1 MHPAVRRWLDA
12 LSREGKSEKTIRAY
26 ESDLR
31 LFVRRFEESYAQSFD
46 PSSVIP
52 RDIADYKAHLLTV
65 RRASPSTVNRK
76 LAALSRF
83 FKWAVSQGYARTDA
97 TEGIR
102 GLRKERLKPRALS
115 PQELRRFLRAVH
127 RGGNLRD
134 IALSELLSLTRG
146 DISLSKR
153 SGFLTVRQGK
163 GGTHRRVPIPAPARK
178 ALREYLEA
186 HQGMGPDDP
195 LWVGQRGPLASESGL
210 YRLVAKYARRAGIP
224 EFGPHTLRHTFA
236 GRYLAANPGDLRGLA
251 SLLGHASLNTV
262 MIYTEPTSE
271 ALAERV
277 ERIEQVTG

>member
-1 MHPAVRRWLDA
+1 MHPAVRRWLDD

-31 LFVRRFEESYAQSFD
+31 LFARWFEESYAQSFD

-97 TEGIR
+97 TEGVR

-127 RGGNLRD
+127 RGGNPRD
-134 IALSELLSLTRG
+134 IALVELLVGTGLRASELLSLTRG

-153 SGFLTVRQGK
+153 SGFLTVRHGK

-186 HQGMGPDDP
+186 HHDMVPDDP
-195 LWVGQRGPLASESGL
+195 LWVGQRSPVPDGSGQQAADLCGAVRSSGPGC
-210 YRLVAKYARRAGIP
+210 YRHPPGKSAP
-224 EFGPHTLRHTFA
+224 LRWLM
-236 GRYLAANPGDLRGLA
+236 GSS
-251 SLLGHASLNTV
+251 SLWC
-262 MIYTEPTSE
+262 
-271 ALAERV
+271 
-277 ERIEQVTG
+277 